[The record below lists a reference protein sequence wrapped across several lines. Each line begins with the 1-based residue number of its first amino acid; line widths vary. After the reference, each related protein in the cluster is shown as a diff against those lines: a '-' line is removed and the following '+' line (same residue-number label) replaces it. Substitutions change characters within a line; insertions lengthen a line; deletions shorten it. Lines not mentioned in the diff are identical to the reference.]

1 MKRIVALASAP
12 LLLAACGGN
21 DAEDQNAAAPADT
34 MATDTAT
41 IPATDPSAE
50 AALGMTEMQ
59 LMDADLVDAAGEDLG
74 DVEGV
79 VRDASGT
86 VTALNV
92 ERDGGMVAV
101 PLDSLT
107 RMDIDG
113 EMDVQTTLSP
123 EELDA
128 LAPTPM

>member
-1 MKRIVALASAP
+1 MKRLIALASAP
-12 LLLAACGGN
+12 LLLAACGDN
-21 DAEDQNAAAPADT
+21 DAEEATVPADT

-50 AALGMTEMQ
+50 AALGMTEVQ

-92 ERDGGMVAV
+92 ERNGGMVAV